1 MRVMLPGWIE
11 HNVWR
16 FFFVLGIFMLS
27 LLLCGDGGRVFVCAC
42 ILSASAG
49 MVLRVGQCMSLMSVS
64 GRSSIG
70 GRGGEGGEGLSV
82 PWMFGFVVEHLRHQE
97 RYSNS

>member
-16 FFFVLGIFMLS
+16 SFFVLGIYMLS

-70 GRGGEGGEGLSV
+70 GEGGERG
-82 PWMFGFVVEHLRHQE
+82 GKG
-97 RYSNS
+97 